1 MRSRRTKLGLGT
13 LVAMAA
19 GTLVFAASGMGGG
32 AGPSGEGDRAS
43 ASAKRAKLT
52 LIDTEYGEILAD
64 RQGYALYLFTKEEGR
79 KSRCYGR
86 CAEAWPP
93 LKTTRKPRAGG
104 GLDPELLGKTERRNG
119 RKQVTYNDHPL
130 YYYVGDNEP
139 EEVFCQDV
147 HEFGGRWYVLTADG
161 EPVL

>member
-13 LVAMAA
+13 LAAMAA
-19 GTLVFAASGMGGG
+19 GALVFAASGMGGAG
-32 AGPSGEGDRAS
+32 ASGEGDRAS

-93 LKTTRKPRAGG
+93 LKTTRKARAGG

-119 RKQVTYNDHPL
+119 RKQVTYNGHPL
-130 YYYVGDNEP
+130 YYYVGDREP

>member
-13 LVAMAA
+13 LAAMAA
-19 GTLVFAASGMGGG
+19 GALMFAASGMGGG
-32 AGPSGEGDRAS
+32 VGASGEDDRAA

-64 RQGYALYLFTKEEGR
+64 RKGFALSLFTKEEGS
-79 KSRCYGR
+79 KSRCYGE

-93 LKTTRKPRAGG
+93 LNTKRKPRAGA
-104 GLDPELLGKTERRNG
+104 GLDSGLLGRTERRNG
-119 RKQVTYNDHPL
+119 RKQVTYDGHPL
-130 YYYVGDNEP
+130 YYYVGDRDP
-139 EEVFCQDV
+139 GEVFCQDV
-147 HEFGGRWYVLTADG
+147 REFGGRWYVVTADG